1 MAPAIMRAILSLPNP
16 AMTHPTRSD
25 LELFF
30 SPKSVAIIGASQDL
44 NTISGQPLSHLVSH
58 GYRGRLYPVN
68 PRYTEILGHQCYAS
82 LADVPET
89 PDLVIIVINAA
100 RVADMLEQCGK
111 KGVPYVVIFTSGFSE
126 TGGDGVAL
134 QQRLTAIARQYHIGV
149 IGPNCQGM
157 MNVADKAYAG
167 FGSVFFSNFPAGAV
181 SMVSQS
187 GGFGFSVLS
196 LSSLDGG
203 LAFRQM
209 VTTGNEIGVSTL
221 DFIDYFIRDPHT
233 EVIVGYVEGVKDA
246 HRITEIGAKAMAA
259 GKPIL
264 MWKVGNTDEGQ
275 KAAASHTANLGGAM
289 ALYTAAFKQ
298 TGIIQVEDI
307 QDVVDYGRMFRCG
320 KLPAGNRIAMITV
333 SGGAGI
339 LMTDECVARGMR
351 LAQLAPE
358 TVEKLRAFVPS
369 YGSLGNPVDVTASIF
384 NDLALINRTLR
395 AIVDDPGVDCIAL
408 LNASLQGEIAEKIAQ
423 EIVAIAKTT
432 DKPIA
437 AAWSARDVMAT
448 VAYAA
453 LDEARIPHYKSP
465 VRCGRAFAALSGYAE
480 AKRRMQAQ
488 RHEQPLELKKTQS
501 KQILTGRTADIA
513 EYQAKQVLAEYGI
526 SVTQEALATTREQAL
541 VMAKK
546 IGYPVAIKVQSPDI
560 SHKTEAKAVRLGLA
574 SDAELAAAYD
584 EVLANARAYN
594 AKAQIDGVLVQ
605 EMLRGGTE
613 AILGISNDPLFGPAV
628 MFGLGGIFAEIMKDV
643 SFRLAPVTLSMAR
656 EMIAEIKG
664 YPLLTGARGRPHA
677 DIEAL
682 AETIVKL
689 SALAV
694 DLKDHVA
701 ELDINPLFVMERGK
715 GVKAADALIRPKVKS

>member
-1 MAPAIMRAILSLPNP
+1 
-16 AMTHPTRSD
+16 MTHPIRSD
-25 LELFF
+25 LDRFF
-30 SPKSVAIIGASQDL
+30 SPKSIAIIGASQDL
-44 NTISGQPLSHLVSH
+44 VTISGQPLSHLVSH
-58 GYRGRLYPVN
+58 GYSGKLYPVN
-68 PRYTEILGHQCYAS
+68 PRYAQILGHQCYPS

-89 PDLVIIVINAA
+89 PDLVLILINAA

-111 KGVPYVVIFTSGFSE
+111 KGVPYVIIFSSGFSE

-134 QQRLTAIARQYHIGV
+134 QKRLADIARQYHIGV

-167 FGSVFFSNFPAGAV
+167 FGSVFFSDYPAGAV

-233 EVIVGYVEGVKDA
+233 DVIVGYVEGAKDA
-246 HRITEIGAKAMAA
+246 HRITDIGLRAMAA

-289 ALYTAAFKQ
+289 ALYKAAFKQ

-339 LMTDECVARGMR
+339 LMTDECISRGMQ

-358 TVEKLRAFVPS
+358 TVAKLKQFVPS
-369 YGSLGNPVDVTASIF
+369 FGSLGNPVDVTAAIF
-384 NDLALINRTLR
+384 NDLALINRTLQ

-408 LNASLQGEIAEKIAQ
+408 INASLQGEIAEKIAT
-423 EIVAIAKTT
+423 EIIAVAKTT

-437 AAWSARDVMAT
+437 IAWSARDVMAKA
-448 VAYAA
+448 AYAA
-453 LDEARIPHYKSP
+453 LDAARIAHYKSP

-480 AKRRMQAQ
+480 ARRRIESQ
-488 RHEQPLELKKTQS
+488 RQEQPLVLQKNES
-501 KQILTGRTADIA
+501 KQMLTGRTADVA

-526 SVTQEALATTREQAL
+526 AVTQEALATTREQAL
-541 VMAKK
+541 AIAKK

-560 SHKTEAKAVRLGLA
+560 SHKTEAKAVKLGLQ
-574 SDAELAAAYD
+574 SDAELTAAYD
-584 EVLANARAYN
+584 EVLANAKAYKSD
-594 AKAQIDGVLVQ
+594 AHIDGVLVQ

-613 AILGISNDPLFGPAV
+613 AILGITNDPLFGPAV

-643 SFRLAPVTLSMAR
+643 SFRLAPVTLSMAH

-664 YPLLTGARGRPHA
+664 YPLLTGARGRAHA
-677 DIEAL
+677 DIDAL
-682 AETIVKL
+682 AT
-689 SALAV
+689 AV
-694 DLKDHVA
+694 YTMGSKAGIDFVNQLLKGISFN
-701 ELDINPLFVMERGK
+701 LDVFGEKSQKPKGK
-715 GVKAADALIRPKVKS
+715 SH

>member
-1 MAPAIMRAILSLPNP
+1 M
-16 AMTHPTRSD
+16 RSD
-25 LELFF
+25 LERLF
-30 SPKSVAIIGASQDL
+30 SPQSIAIIGASQDL
-44 NTISGQPLSHLVSH
+44 ITISGQPLSHLVNH
-58 GYRGRLYPVN
+58 GYAGKLYPVN
-68 PRYTEILGHQCYAS
+68 PRYPEILGQKCYAS
-82 LADVPET
+82 LADVPEA
-89 PDLVIIVINAA
+89 PDLALILINAS
-100 RVADMLEQCGK
+100 RVADMLEQCGQ
-111 KGVPYVVIFTSGFSE
+111 KGVPYVIIFSSGFSE
-126 TGGDGVAL
+126 MGGDGVAL
-134 QQRLTAIARQYHIGV
+134 QKRLIAIAEKYNIGV
-149 IGPNCQGM
+149 VGPNCQGM
-157 MNVADKAYAG
+157 MNVAGKCYAG
-167 FGSVFFSNFPAGAV
+167 FGSVFFSDYPAGRV

-233 EVIVGYVEGVKDA
+233 DVIAGYLEGAKDA
-246 HRITEIGAKAMAA
+246 HRLTEIGLKAMAA

-289 ALYTAAFKQ
+289 ALYKAAFKQ

-339 LMTDECVARGMR
+339 LMTDECISRGMR

-358 TVEKLRAFVPS
+358 TVAKLRKFVPS
-369 YGSLGNPVDVTASIF
+369 FGSLGNPVDVTAAIF
-384 NDLALINRTLR
+384 NDLALINSTLQ

-408 LNASLQGEIAEKIAQ
+408 INASLQGEIAIKIAQ
-423 EIVAIAKTT
+423 EIIAIAKTT

-437 AAWSARDVMAT
+437 AAWSARDVMAKD
-448 VAYAA
+448 AYAL

-480 AKRRMQAQ
+480 AKRRIEAQ
-488 RHEQPLELKKTQS
+488 RDEKPLVVNKSQPKQSLVGRATDITEFEAKK
-501 KQILTGRTADIA
+501 
-513 EYQAKQVLAEYGI
+513 VLAEYGI
-526 SVTQEALATTREQAL
+526 AVTQEELATTREQAL
-541 VMAKK
+541 AIAKK

-560 SHKTEAKAVRLGLA
+560 SHKTEAKAVKLGLS
-574 SDAELAAAYD
+574 SDAELATAYD
-584 EVLANARAYN
+584 EVLANAKAYN
-594 AKAQIDGVLVQ
+594 AKAHIDGVLVQ
-605 EMLRGGTE
+605 EMLRGGIE
-613 AILGISNDPLFGPAV
+613 AILGITNDPLFGPAV

-643 SFRLAPVTLSMAR
+643 SFRLVPVTLPMAR

-664 YPLLTGARGRPHA
+664 YPLLTGARGRAHA
-677 DIEAL
+677 DVDAL
-682 AETIVKL
+682 ADAIVKL

-715 GVKAADALIRPKVKS
+715 GVKAADALIRPKKN